1 MSDNDINTIK
11 SIDPS
16 MAWEWN
22 GTLSKAAGNATLFA
36 LYLAMQQSALADTIS
51 IESPSED
58 EASSD
63 ITQRLEALNFYRKAP
78 LFASE
83 SDWLHMNRLSQKIAH
98 QVTQQEPSSLQFDEV
113 RLHNEMHP
121 VPLAQ
126 TNDAKKIRQD
136 IITNCSLATQKR
148 IAATYSSSIGED
160 NTMLSDIIEQ
170 SESFLA
176 A

>member
-1 MSDNDINTIK
+1 MSDNDINVNK

-51 IESPSED
+51 IESPNED
-58 EASSD
+58 EATSG
-63 ITQRLEALNFYRKAP
+63 ITQRLEALNFYRRAP
-78 LFASE
+78 LCASE
-83 SDWLHMNRLSQKIAH
+83 SDWLHMNRLSQTIAH
-98 QVTQQEPSSLQFDEV
+98 QVALHEPISLQFDEV

-126 TNDAKKIRQD
+126 TNDAKKISQD

-148 IAATYSSSIGED
+148 IAATYSTSIDED